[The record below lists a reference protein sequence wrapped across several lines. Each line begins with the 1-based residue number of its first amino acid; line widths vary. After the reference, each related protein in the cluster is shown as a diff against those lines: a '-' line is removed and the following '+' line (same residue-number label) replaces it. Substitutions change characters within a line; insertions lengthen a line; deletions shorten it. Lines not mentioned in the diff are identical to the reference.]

1 MKKICITVITIFT
14 ILNFSTIVHA
24 VDSEITENQIEDTQ
38 TETNENNQNLEQ
50 RRIELRQ
57 KIEAEGKNLENISVE
72 LTKNLEEINE
82 LDGEIYE
89 YEEQIKSI
97 SMSLQNIEKQ
107 IKEAE
112 TYLTTFEIRYNH
124 QKELLQKRIAYWYE
138 AGSTRYLDVLLN
150 SKSILDFIDNYYLIG
165 EVAEYDN
172 NLLKS
177 IEKQKKQM
185 ENIKEALNI
194 NKENLKVIKAEQKK
208 IAVSLE
214 NAKVVRSSY
223 INSLTNDE
231 IETRKRIDLYQ
242 SELDLV
248 DLEILMTALENTDTT
263 RYVGG
268 AFAWPAPGYYTITS
282 PYSMRLHPIIKVYR
296 LHTGMDIGA
305 PMGSLAIAA
314 NDGIVTKATYSYSY
328 GNMVMID
335 HGGGVSTLYAHGSEI
350 LVNVGDTVK
359 RGDPILKVGSTGWST
374 GPHLHFEIIINGNT
388 IDPYPFVT
396 REATKENDTTTTQT
410 NEEQQ

>member
-1 MKKICITVITIFT
+1 MKKTCITVITILT

-24 VDSEITENQIEDTQ
+24 VDSEITENQ
-38 TETNENNQNLEQ
+38 NENNQNLEQ

-72 LTKNLEEINE
+72 LTKNLEEINK
-82 LDGEIYE
+82 LDENIYE
-89 YEEQIKSI
+89 YEEQVKSI
-97 SMSLQNIEKQ
+97 SASLQNVEKQ

-165 EVAEYDN
+165 EVVEYDN

-177 IEKQKKQM
+177 IEKQKKQI
-185 ENIKEALNI
+185 ENIKEALSI

-208 IAVSLE
+208 VAVSLE

-231 IETRKRIDLYQ
+231 IETRKRIELYQ

-268 AFAWPAPGYYTITS
+268 TFAWPAPGYYTITS

-296 LHTGMDIGA
+296 LHTG
-305 PMGSLAIAA
+305 SYAIAA
-314 NDGIVTKATYSYSY
+314 TDGIVTKATYSYSY

-350 LVNVGDTVK
+350 LVSVGDTVK

-396 REATKENDTTTTQT
+396 REATQESETTQT
-410 NEEQQ
+410 NEGQQ

>member
-1 MKKICITVITIFT
+1 MKKRICITVITFLI
-14 ILNFSTIVHA
+14 ILNSCTIVHA
-24 VDSEITENQIEDTQ
+24 VNSEVAENETEETQ
-38 TETNENNQNLEQ
+38 TEETNQNLEQ

-57 KIEAEGKNLENISVE
+57 KIEKAGKNLETINVE
-72 LTKNLEEINE
+72 LTKNLEEINK

-89 YEEQIKSI
+89 YEEQVKAI
-97 SMSLQNIEKQ
+97 SESLQNVEKQ

-112 TYLTTFEIRYNH
+112 VYLKTIEIRYDH

-150 SKSILDFIDNYYLIG
+150 SKSIIVFIDNYYLIG
-165 EVAEYDN
+165 EIAEYDN
-172 NLLKS
+172 NLLKT
-177 IEKQKKQM
+177 IEKQKKQI
-185 ENIKEALNI
+185 ENIKEGLNT
-194 NKENLKVIKAEQKK
+194 NKENLKVIKAEQKRVA
-208 IAVSLE
+208 ISLE
-214 NAKVVRSSY
+214 NAKVVRNSY

-231 IETRKRIDLYQ
+231 IETRKNIELYQ

-248 DLEILMTALENTDTT
+248 DLEILMTALENNDTT

-268 AFAWPAPGYYTITS
+268 TFAWPAPGYYTITS

-305 PMGSLAIAA
+305 PMGSYAIAA

-350 LVNVGDTVK
+350 LVNVGDVVK
-359 RGDPILKVGSTGWST
+359 RGDPVLKVGSTGWST
-374 GPHLHFEIIINGNT
+374 GPHLHFEIRINGNT

-396 REATKENDTTTTQT
+396 REVLET
-410 NEEQQ
+410 NEEQ

>member
-1 MKKICITVITIFT
+1 M
-14 ILNFSTIVHA
+14 
-24 VDSEITENQIEDTQ
+24 
-38 TETNENNQNLEQ
+38 
-50 RRIELRQ
+50 
-57 KIEAEGKNLENISVE
+57 
-72 LTKNLEEINE
+72 
-82 LDGEIYE
+82 
-89 YEEQIKSI
+89 
-97 SMSLQNIEKQ
+97 
-107 IKEAE
+107 
-112 TYLTTFEIRYNH
+112 
-124 QKELLQKRIAYWYE
+124 
-138 AGSTRYLDVLLN
+138 
-150 SKSILDFIDNYYLIG
+150 IG
-165 EVAEYDN
+165 EVVEYDN

-177 IEKQKKQM
+177 IEKQKKQI
-185 ENIKEALNI
+185 ENIKEALSI

-208 IAVSLE
+208 VAVSLE

-231 IETRKRIDLYQ
+231 IETRKRIELYQ

-268 AFAWPAPGYYTITS
+268 TFAWPAPGYYTITS

-305 PMGSLAIAA
+305 PMGSYAIAA

-350 LVNVGDTVK
+350 LVSVGDTVK

-396 REATKENDTTTTQT
+396 REATQESETTQT
-410 NEEQQ
+410 NEGQQ

>member
-1 MKKICITVITIFT
+1 MKKTCITVITILT

-24 VDSEITENQIEDTQ
+24 VDSEITENQ
-38 TETNENNQNLEQ
+38 NENNQNLEQ

-72 LTKNLEEINE
+72 LTKNLEEINK
-82 LDGEIYE
+82 LDENIYE
-89 YEEQIKSI
+89 YEEQVKSI
-97 SMSLQNIEKQ
+97 SASLQNVEKQ

-165 EVAEYDN
+165 EVVEYDN

-177 IEKQKKQM
+177 IEKQKKQI
-185 ENIKEALNI
+185 ENIKEALSI

-208 IAVSLE
+208 VA
-214 NAKVVRSSY
+214 RSSY

-231 IETRKRIDLYQ
+231 IETRKRIELYQ

-268 AFAWPAPGYYTITS
+268 TFAWPAPGYYTITS

-305 PMGSLAIAA
+305 PMGSYAIAA

-350 LVNVGDTVK
+350 LVSVGDTVK

-396 REATKENDTTTTQT
+396 REATQESETTQT
-410 NEEQQ
+410 NEGQQ